1 MPMSLILPLAQTL
14 TFQTKQ
20 AEAASP
26 FYWIPFIVLAVA
38 ILIALVAVIRDNR
51 GKLWGREDPDG

>member
-51 GKLWGREDPDG
+51 GKLWERDETDG

>member
-51 GKLWGREDPDG
+51 GKLWERDEIDG